1 MGANLKGGLAIK
13 VKFLIIIILLMGL
26 CYDIALIFSFEIIY
40 PEEMEI
46 TCICEVIKE
55 KESKE
60 YYDKYILKVIEN
72 KILSK
77 SKNTKLILYIKK
89 DKEYKVGDIIKV
101 KGNFQK
107 GEVTRNY
114 KGFSYRKYLSQNKIY
129 GIIFADETN
138 IISQRQDLYFVF
150 GKIRAIVEERIDK
163 LYKGEYANFLKGL
176 LIGNKSELDENII
189 EDFQTSSISHILAIS
204 GLHISFILV
213 GINFILEKI
222 INSKNIRNYL
232 LIGFLIFFLILTGN
246 SVSCMR
252 ACIMNIFML
261 LSFGFHRKNNF
272 FISFIWS
279 FIIIIFFNPYNL
291 FNVGMWLSYG
301 GTIGIVINYNCIYK
315 IFCIRLGLKKET
327 TNYNKKYLE
336 REHKNFNVKSKLKN
350 LKLNKNRVLSLGCKN
365 SYYKR
370 IREYCYKIQI
380 VLLKSFCISLSAQ
393 ILILPIMIYVFNT
406 FSLTFFISN
415 ILVSFFIAYVLFL
428 GYISIFVSFI
438 FFPIANLIAVLEK
451 IMVDIILKIANITS
465 KLPLSR
471 IFVVTPSLSIIIL
484 YYLLYILWIIY
495 FNYNKFHI
503 LRVLLSKRKINTV
516 LNKVNLINIKSILKK
531 KQVIRKILICILII
545 IIIANTNKFS
555 FNLKI
560 HFIDVGQGDCTLIIT
575 PSGKRI
581 IVDGGEGNSEK
592 YDYGKNI
599 VFPYLLDR
607 GINRI
612 DYLVISHADSDH
624 IGGLI
629 YVLENIN
636 VENILIGIQPES
648 SKQLED
654 LLDIAKRKKVM
665 VNALKKGDIINI
677 DKNTKIE
684 VIWPDIN
691 NLILEN
697 NLNNNSLVFK
707 LFFNKFSILFTG
719 DIEESAEKLLC
730 EIYENTNILNS
741 DILKIAHHGSKSSS
755 TLDILKSVKPQI
767 ALIGVGKNN
776 KYGHPN
782 QEVIDR
788 LNKIG
793 VNIYRTDQLGEITIK
808 VTSKGKITVKKF
820 IE

>member
-1 MGANLKGGLAIK
+1 
-13 VKFLIIIILLMGL
+13 
-26 CYDIALIFSFEIIY
+26 
-40 PEEMEI
+40 
-46 TCICEVIKE
+46 
-55 KESKE
+55 
-60 YYDKYILKVIEN
+60 
-72 KILSK
+72 
-77 SKNTKLILYIKK
+77 
-89 DKEYKVGDIIKV
+89 
-101 KGNFQK
+101 
-107 GEVTRNY
+107 
-114 KGFSYRKYLSQNKIY
+114 
-129 GIIFADETN
+129 
-138 IISQRQDLYFVF
+138 
-150 GKIRAIVEERIDK
+150 
-163 LYKGEYANFLKGL
+163 
-176 LIGNKSELDENII
+176 
-189 EDFQTSSISHILAIS
+189 
-204 GLHISFILV
+204 
-213 GINFILEKI
+213 
-222 INSKNIRNYL
+222 
-232 LIGFLIFFLILTGN
+232 
-246 SVSCMR
+246 
-252 ACIMNIFML
+252 MNIFML

-612 DYLVISHADSDH
+612 DYLVISHADNDH

-788 LNKIG
+788 L
-793 VNIYRTDQLGEITIK
+793 GEITIK